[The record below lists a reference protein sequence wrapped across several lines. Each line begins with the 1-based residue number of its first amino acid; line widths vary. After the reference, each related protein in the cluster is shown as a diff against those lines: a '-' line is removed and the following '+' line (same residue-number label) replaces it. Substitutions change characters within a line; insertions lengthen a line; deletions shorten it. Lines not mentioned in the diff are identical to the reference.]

1 MSVFRATYR
10 MLQRHAHESPVL
22 FYSVVL
28 GLTGP
33 AILITVPPIRRS
45 MGHKAAEPIPP
56 LISTWISIILDL
68 VPNRP
73 RRAVQGYEDE

>member
-45 MGHKAAEPIPP
+45 MGHKAAEPIPLSYP
-56 LISTWISIILDL
+56 L
-68 VPNRP
+68 PNRP